1 MSMNIKRKD
10 EYDKLSNNTIET
22 NNINTELAMTQETYQ
37 QLEKNQG
44 NYKLVL
50 EFPNQPVNSDT
61 IKQEVKS
68 ILASALQEHLKKSS

>member
-10 EYDKLSNNTIET
+10 EYDKLSDNTIET
-22 NNINTELAMTQETYQ
+22 NNMNTELAMTQETYQ

>member
-1 MSMNIKRKD
+1 MKIKRKD
-10 EYDKLSNNTIET
+10 EYDKLSDNTIET
-22 NNINTELAMTQETYQ
+22 NNMNTELAMTQETYQ
-37 QLEKNQG
+37 QLEKNQC

>member
-1 MSMNIKRKD
+1 MNIKTKE
-10 EYDKLSNNTIET
+10 EYGKLSDNTIET
-22 NNINTELAMTQETYQ
+22 NNMNTELAMTQETYQ

>member
-1 MSMNIKRKD
+1 MSMNIKRKE
-10 EYDKLSNNTIET
+10 EYDKLSDNTIET
-22 NNINTELAMTQETYQ
+22 NNMNTELAMTQETYQ

>member
-1 MSMNIKRKD
+1 MNIKRKD
-10 EYDKLSNNTIET
+10 EYDKLSDNTIET
-22 NNINTELAMTQETYQ
+22 NNMNTELAMTQETYQ

-50 EFPNQPVNSDT
+50 EFPDQPVNSDT

>member
-1 MSMNIKRKD
+1 MNIKRKD
-10 EYDKLSNNTIET
+10 EYDKLSDNTIET
-22 NNINTELAMTQETYQ
+22 NNMNTELAMTQETYQ

-68 ILASALQEHLKKSS
+68 ILASALQEHLMKSS

>member
-10 EYDKLSNNTIET
+10 EYDKLSDNTIET
-22 NNINTELAMTQETYQ
+22 NNMNTELAMTQETYQ

-68 ILASALQEHLKKSS
+68 ILASALQEQLKKSS

>member
-1 MSMNIKRKD
+1 MSMNIKRKE

-22 NNINTELAMTQETYQ
+22 NNMNTELAMTQETYQ

>member
-1 MSMNIKRKD
+1 MNIKRKD
-10 EYDKLSNNTIET
+10 EYDKLSDNTIET
-22 NNINTELAMTQETYQ
+22 NNMNTELAMTQETYQ